1 MRQLWETPGGV
12 HPPENKVQSLKLGI
26 GYLTIP
32 SEADFAACS
41 TYR

>member
-26 GYLTIP
+26 GHLGGRCLI
-32 SEADFAACS
+32 
-41 TYR
+41 